1 MRAPTGRPHLAQN
14 RPAHHLVLAPFSIWL
29 GGQLALI
36 DGLISGLDT
45 SGIIN
50 QLLAVER
57 KPIDDINARIQ
68 QGDRRASALKAVQQ
82 SLDGL
87 RTAAQALSR
96 SSAYNATKVTS
107 SAADRVAATAVI
119 GTPPDR
125 ISLRVQQLAGA
136 HQLAT
141 ATSVGDPTA
150 LTGAGHLVVASGLAA
165 LGATAITPDSGA
177 IAGIYDL
184 KIAAAGAGQVRIA
197 LGTSEVTVAT
207 SATSATVGGVT
218 LNFGGSIT
226 IGTGKLQIVA
236 TDAATTVSAL
246 ATTLSTAGSP
256 ARAQLVNFASG
267 ATIDRRLA
275 LTSRET
281 GAAQSLL
288 VGVEGMD
295 APIAAA
301 FTTMTTIAAAK
312 DARIEIG
319 DTGIVVTRS
328 SNTVTDLYDGV
339 TLTLK
344 QADPTTTVTLDVD
357 KDVDDLT
364 AKVKSW
370 VDTMNATL
378 TSIDSQSAYDAA
390 TKTGGPLLGDA
401 AVRAVRAQLIGALTS
416 ASNNGP
422 LRSLSQIGITIAR
435 NGRLQLDESVLKT
448 AVTDQTSA
456 VADLLGRSAAVSTA
470 NASFVSGT
478 DATVAGTYAI
488 DITTASAPAAL
499 SGAAFAALASSETL
513 TIRLGTASVNVTLA
527 TGATPTDVASAINAA
542 LNAAHVSARAS
553 VSAGALRIESVDH
566 GASAVLGITS
576 SAVGADTTGLG
587 VTAGVERTATGI
599 DVAGTIGGQA
609 GTGIGQLLSATVGA
623 PKGLTV
629 RVGAGVTGAIGTV
642 TYGGGVTGA
651 VSNLLGSTGLA
662 TVSLADSIS
671 SVNIKK
677 TAYNEQ
683 IERIQDRL
691 TRTEQRLRRQF
702 TQLETSLALL
712 RSQGSRLSA
721 IIGSTNSNNQ
731 SS

>member
-1 MRAPTGRPHLAQN
+1 M
-14 RPAHHLVLAPFSIWL
+14 
-29 GGQLALI
+29 ALI
-36 DGLISGLDT
+36 DGLVSGLDT
-45 SGIIN
+45 TAIIN

-57 KPIDDINARIQ
+57 KPIDDINARIL
-68 QGDRRASALKAVQQ
+68 QGDRRASALKSVQQ

-87 RTAAQALSR
+87 RLSAQALSR

-107 SAADRVAATAVI
+107 SAADRVAATAVV
-119 GTPPDR
+119 GTPPDH
-125 ISLRVQQLAGA
+125 IAVRVQQLAGA

-141 ATSVGDPTA
+141 AASVGDTTA
-150 LTGAGHLVVASGLAA
+150 LTGVGRLVVASGLAG

-177 IAGIYDL
+177 TAGIYDL
-184 KIAAAGAGQVRIA
+184 NITAAGVGQVRIA
-197 LGTSEVTVAT
+197 LGSSEVTVAT
-207 SATSATVGGVT
+207 NATSATVGGVT
-218 LNFGGSIT
+218 LTFGASIT
-226 IGTGKLQIVA
+226 AGTAKVQIIA
-236 TDAATTVSAL
+236 TDAATTVSSL
-246 ATTLSTAGSP
+246 AATLSTAGSP

-267 ATIDRRLA
+267 ATVDRRLA
-275 LTSRET
+275 LTSRGT

-288 VGVEGMD
+288 VGVNGMD

-328 SNTVTDLYDGV
+328 SNTVSDLYDGV

-344 QADPTTTVTLDVD
+344 QADPTVTVNLDVD

-364 AKVKSW
+364 AKVKAW

-378 TSIDSQSAYDAA
+378 TSIDTQSAYDAT
-390 TKTGGPLLGDA
+390 TKTGGPLMGDS
-401 AVRAVRAQLIGALTS
+401 AVRAVRAQLMSALTTV
-416 ASNNGP
+416 SNSGS
-422 LRSLSQIGITIAR
+422 LRALPQIGITIAR
-435 NGRLQLDESVLKT
+435 SGRLQLDETMLRA

-499 SGAAFAALASSETL
+499 SGAVFAALASSETL
-513 TIRLGTASVNVTLA
+513 TIRLGTASATVTLA
-527 TGATPTDVASAINAA
+527 AGATPTDVVSAINAA
-542 LNAAHVSARAS
+542 LNAARVSARAS
-553 VSAGALRIESVDH
+553 VAAGALRVESVDH
-566 GASAVLGITS
+566 GSAATLGITS

-609 GTGIGQLLSATVGA
+609 ATGRGQLLSATVGA

-629 RVGAGVTGAIGTV
+629 RVGAGVVGAAGTV

-662 TVSLADSIS
+662 TVTLADSIN
-671 SVNIKK
+671 SVGAKK
-677 TAYNEQ
+677 AAYNDQ

-721 IIGSTNSNNQ
+721 IIGSSSSNNQ